1 MDRILIFKI
10 LKDKPALLLNL
21 YFENQSKS
29 WILQDCVHVDKF
41 RKRMAFEVE
50 NETLSNDK
58 ELNLFEEG
66 KLRVEFCK
74 KKKIKFT
81 AEGLKS
87 FQGEYIFYIPSW
99 GFNTE
104 KKIWVLI
111 PSHIM

>member
-1 MDRILIFKI
+1 MDKILIFKI
-10 LKDKPALLLNL
+10 SEGKPALFLKLD
-21 YFENQSKS
+21 FENQSKS
-29 WILQDCVHVDKF
+29 WILQDSVHVDKF
-41 RKRMAFEVE
+41 RKRIAFEVE

-58 ELNLFEEG
+58 KLNLFEEG

-81 AEGLKS
+81 TEGLKN